1 MDPSKILYKD
11 ESYKIIGCCMTVHNE
26 LGAGFL
32 EAVYEEALEKEFQR
46 QQIPYQKQVKLD
58 LYYQGQ
64 KLQKKYRADFICYD
78 KIILE
83 LKVVQNIP
91 LAFYKQLRNYLKAT
105 NLELGMLINF
115 ESSSLTYKRILNK
128 PDSD

>member
-1 MDPSKILYKD
+1 
-11 ESYKIIGCCMTVHNE
+11 MTVHNE